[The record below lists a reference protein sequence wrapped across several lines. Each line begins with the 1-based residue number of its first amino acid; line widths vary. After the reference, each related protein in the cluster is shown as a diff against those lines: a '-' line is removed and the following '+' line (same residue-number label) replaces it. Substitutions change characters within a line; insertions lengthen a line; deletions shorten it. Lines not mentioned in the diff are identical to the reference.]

1 MHATLHDFSFSDE
14 ELLHLGNQCARPAA
28 PLSIP
33 VLSRSSTVSTLS
45 TSSTS
50 PFQVLLVL
58 SRKISELGFCRFG
71 PGLARNLSEGKRQ
84 C

>member
-14 ELLHLGNQCARPAA
+14 ERLHLGNQCARPAA
-28 PLSIP
+28 RLSIP

-50 PFQVLLVL
+50 LFQVLATL
-58 SRKISELGFCRFG
+58 SPAKSATYGAAD
-71 PGLARNLSEGKRQ
+71 LARLLPLIQAGKRQ